1 MWSRAPKKLTLPI
14 PCSSLTSRKIAS
26 PALNIFP
33 NPTNGNIQISFFG
46 LEAAVGILQF
56 INIDGIV
63 LDSKIVEYSK
73 GLNEISYDLSP
84 FGKGVYLIQFI
95 SKHETQTV
103 KVIND

>member
-1 MWSRAPKKLTLPI
+1 
-14 PCSSLTSRKIAS
+14 LTSRRLAS

-33 NPTNGNIQISFFG
+33 NPTSGTIQISFIG
-46 LEAAVGILQF
+46 LEAAVGRMQF
-56 INIDGIV
+56 INIEGIV
-63 LDSKIVEYSK
+63 LDSKTVEYSK
-73 GLNEISYDLSP
+73 GLNELSYDLSP